1 MKRTT
6 PAPLIGLFLLGGVA
20 AYLLELVVQ
29 SRGGFIYVPPL
40 SLAFTLFVVAVAVV
54 LMAIPIR
61 RWVTG
66 KRKEPI
72 DGLYA
77 SRVVALAKASSYSG
91 SLLLGLGAGVIVYLF
106 GRPIAPS
113 GAILTNVIAQLG
125 AAALLIVAGLIA
137 EWLCVLPPDD
147 LEKNDKE
154 VAGEPAA

>member
-1 MKRTT
+1 M
-6 PAPLIGLFLLGGVA
+6 
-20 AYLLELVVQ
+20 
-29 SRGGFIYVPPL
+29 
-40 SLAFTLFVVAVAVV
+40 
-54 LMAIPIR
+54 
-61 RWVTG
+61 
-66 KRKEPI
+66 
-72 DGLYA
+72 
-77 SRVVALAKASSYSG
+77 AKASSYSG